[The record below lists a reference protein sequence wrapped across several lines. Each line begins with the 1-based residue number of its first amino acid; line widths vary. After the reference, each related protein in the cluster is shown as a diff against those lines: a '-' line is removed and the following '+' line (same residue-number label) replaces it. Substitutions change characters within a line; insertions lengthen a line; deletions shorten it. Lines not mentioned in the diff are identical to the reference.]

1 SASIR
6 LDRVDTAT
14 LRFLAAPLSEPARAS
29 ATRSSRSRGSSMLR
43 FANIETSLAFSLIS
57 PSRARRHVLR
67 IHQENTAMSRIY
79 PFAALALLLFAGGT
93 DEASAADEH
102 VTTIVVIK
110 TPSGLT
116 REKVE
121 AGIHASVPTY
131 QKILGLIRKW
141 YTVNGESFGG
151 MYL

>member
-1 SASIR
+1 
-6 LDRVDTAT
+6 
-14 LRFLAAPLSEPARAS
+14 
-29 ATRSSRSRGSSMLR
+29 
-43 FANIETSLAFSLIS
+43 
-57 PSRARRHVLR
+57 
-67 IHQENTAMSRIY
+67 MSRIY

-131 QKILGLIRKW
+131 QKIPGLIRKW

-151 MYL
+151 MYLWKNRAAAEAWFTPAYATQCKQRYGTECQVTYYDTPLQIDGLGASR